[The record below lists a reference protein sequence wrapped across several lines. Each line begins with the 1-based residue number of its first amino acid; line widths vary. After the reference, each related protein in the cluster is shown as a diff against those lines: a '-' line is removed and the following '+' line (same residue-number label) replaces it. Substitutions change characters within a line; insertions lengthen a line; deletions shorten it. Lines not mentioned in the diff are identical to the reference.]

1 MFKEIKMENLTKL
14 ALSVVAIAALNGC
27 GDDSSIEP
35 VPSDVTIVNGDV
47 YINEGTIYGDN
58 TDTGT
63 DPGTDPDEPVDD
75 NFEIIPTPVVPDV
88 SGLEIGLIDDQNLSG
103 LYTEDVTLT
112 NDKVWVLD
120 GPVIFDNNATLNIE
134 PGTVIA
140 GIDSDTLLVMKP
152 GTIINAPGTAAEP
165 ITFTSVEATLN
176 GGTSAVGQWGGLTV
190 IGKAGIPGETTN
202 YEVPI
207 FASYIDPGYGEFE
220 DNSGILTH
228 IQVLN
233 SGATTS
239 DQEAEINGLSLVG
252 VGSNTTINNVR
263 VDLSDDDGVEIW
275 GGTVDLTDVVIT
287 RCTDDYFDVDEG
299 YNGTVTGLKIDTTT
313 GNAAVEMSGDSHPTF
328 VDFDIRVGQY
338 QVKEGGFYFKKAE
351 ISADLSGGRIIHYG
365 TNAGAIH
372 SLTTDV
378 DTANTSFSNM
388 TIIAPDGLDFT
399 GDVADTLEGIFT
411 GDSTNTLE
419 HL

>member
-1 MFKEIKMENLTKL
+1 MKMNKWTKG
-14 ALSVVAIAALNGC
+14 ALSVVVVAALNGC

-58 TDTGT
+58 TNPGT

-75 NFEIIPTPVVPDV
+75 NFENIPTPVVPDV
-88 SGLEIGLIDDQNLSG
+88 SGLEIGLVNDQNLSG
-103 LYTEDVTLT
+103 VYTEDVNLT

-120 GPVIFDNNATLNIE
+120 GPVVFDEGATLNIE

-140 GIDSDTLLVMKP
+140 GIDTDTLLVMKP
-152 GTIINAPGTAAEP
+152 GTTINAPGTEANP
-165 ITFTSVEATLN
+165 ITFTSVEAALN
-176 GGTSAVGQWGGLTV
+176 GGTPAVGQWGGLTV
-190 IGKAGIPGETTN
+190 IGNAGITNETTA
-202 YEVPI
+202 YEVSV
-207 FASYIDPGYGEFE
+207 FGDYIDPGYGSLD
-220 DNSGILTH
+220 DNSGTLTY

-252 VGSNTTINNVR
+252 VGSQTVINNIR

-275 GGTVDLTDVVIT
+275 GGTVDLTNVVIT

-299 YNGTVTGLKIDTTT
+299 YNGTVTNLKIDTTT
-313 GNAAVEMSGDSHPTF
+313 GNAAVEMSGDSNPTF
-328 VDFDIRVGQY
+328 VDFDVRVGQY
-338 QVKEGGFYFKKAE
+338 QVKEGGFYFKEAE
-351 ISADLSGGRIIHYG
+351 ISAQLSGGRIIHYG
-365 TNAGAIH
+365 TVDGAIH
-372 SLTTDV
+372 SKTVDV
-378 DTANTSFSNM
+378 DVANSSFSNV

-399 GDVADTLEGIFT
+399 GDVADELEAKFVSDT
-411 GDSTNTLE
+411 SNTLE
-419 HL
+419 YL